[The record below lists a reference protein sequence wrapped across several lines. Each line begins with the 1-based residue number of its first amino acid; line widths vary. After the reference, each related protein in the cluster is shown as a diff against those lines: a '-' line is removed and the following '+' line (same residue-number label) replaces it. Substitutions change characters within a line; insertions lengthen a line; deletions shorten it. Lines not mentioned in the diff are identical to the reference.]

1 MTMKW
6 RAAIALI
13 MALLWA
19 GCAAGYASGKAK
31 EPRSLAEY
39 LSSLKEPPAAD
50 TRRATIGSL
59 WSDSAGIGQLTADY
73 KAGRLNDSI
82 IVIISEQTTAN
93 QTGTVNAQRSLSAS
107 SGITGLPGDLK
118 TKGVSQLF
126 SPTSSYQLKGQG
138 QASSNS
144 SIQSTLSGTVVA
156 VLSSGALVVEARH
169 SILAD
174 NQHQD
179 IVLRG
184 IVRPGDIA
192 SNNSILSSQMS
203 NLELDIRGKGVVSE
217 GTREPNVVIR
227 TLLHLLNF

>member
-1 MTMKW
+1 MKC
-6 RAAIALI
+6 RAAISLI
-13 MALLWA
+13 VVLLWSGVA
-19 GCAAGYASGKAK
+19 GAYAASKGK
-31 EPRSLAEY
+31 EPRTLAQY
-39 LSSLKEPPAAD
+39 LNSLKEPPAAD
-50 TRRATIGSL
+50 VRGKTVGSL
-59 WSDSAGIGQLTADY
+59 WSDSGGIGQLAADY

-82 IVIISEQTTAN
+82 IVKISEQTTAN

-144 SIQSTLSGTVVA
+144 TIQSTLSGTVVA

-179 IVLRG
+179 ITLRG
-184 IVRPGDIA
+184 IVRAGDIA
-192 SNNSILSSQMS
+192 PDNSILSSQMS
-203 NLELDIRGKGVVSE
+203 NLELDIRGKGVVSD
-217 GTREPNVVIR
+217 GTRQPNVVIR